1 MNDKELYDLF
11 HAYRPTLDDNYAFM
25 ERLSAQMDAVD
36 VKQHTR
42 VRPLFRRALPWVAG
56 IAASVALVLVLVNVY
71 RARTVE
77 SYTESQLP
85 EYYYQ
90 KNPLTT
96 DPFSSYD
103 DIVNEIE
110 QSGKQLEQTIAQ
122 L

>member
-11 HAYRPTLDDNYAFM
+11 HAYRPTLDDNYAFI
-25 ERLSAQMDAVD
+25 ERLSAQMDAAD
-36 VKQHTR
+36 EQQQHR
-42 VRPLFRRALPWVAG
+42 VRPLFRRTLPWVVG
-56 IAASVALVLVLVNVY
+56 IAASVAVVLVLVNVY
-71 RARTVE
+71 RVPTVE
-77 SYTESQLP
+77 PYTESQLP

-90 KNPLTT
+90 KNPMTA